1 MNKILKNSAFLFL
14 IQISGYLIPLIE
26 LPFLARVLSPNV
38 LGQVIFIQV
47 VALTTS
53 FFIEYGFN
61 LKASRDFAQSYDN
74 VLKKSELI
82 ATVFQAKLILLTIV
96 VAIFFGCYFSVE
108 IMSEKIPSEFLLPLF
123 LSMMGFGFS
132 SFWYFQA
139 TEKMGWA
146 ALWELTTRVSYL
158 ICILM
163 FIENDADAINIL
175 YYQCFFIVLS
185 SFGEFIW
192 LLLHEKITLVKWQ
205 IAWYEIKQGGHAFIY
220 KSSSSI
226 LSTMSVWILGLVS
239 SSTAVAYYVGADK
252 IIKAAVGLSQ
262 PVILASYPYFS
273 RLAMS
278 NQQQSYSLIIK
289 YCLFAALLIFPTLL
303 VIYYFSPYIIKLF
316 LGEKYLPSIDVLQ
329 VLLLVIPLR
338 VLSTIIGHL
347 GLLAQHKDKIISN
360 ITLIVSL
367 LGICFCILGGYYYQ
381 QTGMAIAIVIIEL
394 IVFVLYLA
402 VFLKGK
408 ISQ

>member
-1 MNKILKNSAFLFL
+1 MNNILKNTAFLFL
-14 IQISGYLIPLIE
+14 VQISGYVIPLIE
-26 LPFLARVLSPNV
+26 LPFLARVLSPNI
-38 LGQVIFIQV
+38 LGQIIFIQV

-53 FFIEYGFN
+53 FFVEYGFN
-61 LKASRDFAQSYDN
+61 LKAARDFAQCNDN
-74 VLKKSELI
+74 FAKRSELI
-82 ATVFQAKLILLTIV
+82 ATIFQAKLILFAIV
-96 VAIFFGCYFSVE
+96 AAIFFGCYFSLEV
-108 IMSEKIPSEFLLPLF
+108 MSEKIPSDFLVPLF
-123 LSMMGFGFS
+123 LSMIGFGFS

-146 ALWELTTRVSYL
+146 ALWEFTTRLSYL
-158 ICILM
+158 ISILL
-163 FIENDADAINIL
+163 FIKDDSDAINIL
-175 YYQCFFIVLS
+175 YFQSFFIVLS
-185 SFGEFIW
+185 TFGEFIW
-192 LLLHEKITLVKWQ
+192 LFLHEKITLVKWQ
-205 IAWYEIKQGGHAFIY
+205 IAWCEIKQGGYAFIY

-278 NQQQSYSLIIK
+278 NKQQSYSLVVK
-289 YCLFAALLIFPTLL
+289 YCLYAILVIVPFLLITCF
-303 VIYYFSPYIIKLF
+303 FSPYIIKFF

-347 GLLAQHKDKIISN
+347 GLLAQHKDKVISN
-360 ITLIVSL
+360 ITLMVSL
-367 LGICFCILGGYYYQ
+367 IGICLCFTGGYNYQ
-381 QTGMAIAIVIIEL
+381 QIGMAIAVVVIEL
-394 IVFVLYLA
+394 MMFILYLG
-402 VFLKGK
+402 VFLRGK
-408 ISQ
+408 INQ